1 MCVLT
6 ASIMFTSMPVDG
18 QSPQQAEPIRASD
31 GKRKNRTSYN
41 ARKKRKYDRAAA
53 RAGRVP
59 AEEEWKYAHVA
70 CDDDWWNSKCTDVVA
85 DDEWWN
91 WKRSSGNGWN
101 NSSAYDSLQTSQQS
115 NYSQSHQSSHQHQ
128 KEKATASSCQG
139 RDTASASRADAGS
152 WTSSIRRN
160 AQAHRLHSR
169 SSIQHYSLQKQ
180 AEKASASSP
189 QGTETASASRAD
201 SGSWTSSI
209 RRKAQAHRL
218 HLPSREETVDM
229 HKQEFW
235 GDRKTSKWLK
245 IVLGEEAWAE
255 L

>member
-1 MCVLT
+1 MC
-6 ASIMFTSMPVDG
+6 FDRSMPVNG
-18 QSPQQAEPIRASD
+18 ESPQQAEPIRASD

-85 DDEWWN
+85 DDECWN
-91 WKRSSGNGWN
+91 WKQSSGNGWN

-152 WTSSIRRN
+152 WTSSTRRK
-160 AQAHRLHSR
+160 AQAHRLL
-169 SSIQHYSLQKQ
+169 LQQ
-180 AEKASASSP
+180 AEKAFASSP

-201 SGSWTSSI
+201 SGSWSSSI

-218 HLPSREETVDM
+218 HLPSREETIDM

-235 GDRKTSKWLK
+235 GDPKTSKWLK

>member
-1 MCVLT
+1 
-6 ASIMFTSMPVDG
+6 MFTSMPVDG
-18 QSPQQAEPIRASD
+18 QSAKQTEPIRASD

-59 AEEEWKYAHVA
+59 AEEEWKYGHVA
-70 CDDDWWNSKCTDVVA
+70 CGDDWWSSKSKCTDAIA

-91 WKRSSGNGWN
+91 WKLSSGNGWKE
-101 NSSAYDSLQTSQQS
+101 SSAYDSLQTSQQS
-115 NYSQSHQSSHQHQ
+115 NYSQSDQSSLEHQ

-152 WTSSIRRN
+152 WNSSIREK
-160 AQAHRLHSR
+160 AQAHLLHSR

-180 AEKASASSP
+180 AEKALASSP
-189 QGTETASASRAD
+189 QGTETASASRAA
-201 SGSWTSSI
+201 SI

-218 HLPSREETVDM
+218 HLPSREETSYM
-229 HKQEFW
+229 HKQEVW
-235 GDRKTSKWLK
+235 GDPKISKWLR
-245 IVLGEEAWAE
+245 
-255 L
+255 